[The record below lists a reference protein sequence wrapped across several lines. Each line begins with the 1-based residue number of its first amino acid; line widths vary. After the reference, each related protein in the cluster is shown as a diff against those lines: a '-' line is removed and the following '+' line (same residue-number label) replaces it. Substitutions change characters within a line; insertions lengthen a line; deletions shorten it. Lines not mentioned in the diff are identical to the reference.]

1 MNAASG
7 KTWHDA
13 NQAYL
18 SREIAAL
25 RLTLQGRSSDLA
37 TIDSAMSAE
46 AAAAAEVGEAIH
58 PPPAVE
64 QLCSAFGLS
73 RFERATLL
81 LCAGVELDAGFAQA
95 VAAAQQDPRLSF
107 PTFGL
112 ALAALDEPHWSAL
125 SPAGPL
131 RRWRLIELTSSDMLT
146 SARLRIDER
155 VLHYLAGVSYLDDR
169 LAGLLEAPSSG
180 DDLPPSH
187 GDLARQAAHG
197 WAAARGEVLPVI
209 QLCGADRASKRAIAA
224 AACARVGL
232 GLYILRG
239 ENLPVHGAELDAF
252 MRLWQREA
260 VFDGCALLL
269 EIAEGNSAEPQRE
282 AAVARLLEDLR
293 GAVLISSENRRV
305 MLQRRLTSFEVDKPT
320 KTEQRALWQ
329 QQLGGAGTAGNCK
342 FEGKLDAIGS
352 QFNFAA
358 SAIRSASDEALQA
371 HSDGDD
377 LGSALW
383 DICRAHARPRLDNLA
398 QRIVALAGWDD
409 LVLPDAQ
416 KQILRQIAMQV
427 RQRTKVYDV
436 WGFGAAGARGLG
448 IGALFAGPSGTGKTM
463 AGEVLARELNLDLYR
478 IDLSQVVNKYI
489 GETEKNLRRV
499 FDAAEESGAILL
511 FDEADALFGKRSEV
525 KDSHD
530 RYANIEISYLLQRME
545 AYSGLAI
552 LTTNMKSALDT
563 AFLRRL
569 RFVVQFPFPDA
580 ALRAEIWRR
589 VFPTPT
595 PTEGLDFGQLAR
607 LQVSGGNIRNMAL
620 NAAFLAA
627 EANQPV
633 RHGSFAARRQE

>member
-1 MNAASG
+1 MNAASS

-18 SREIAAL
+18 SGEIAAL

-37 TIDSAMSAE
+37 TTDNAMSAE
-46 AAAAAEVGEAIH
+46 AAAAAQAGEAMH

-131 RRWRLIELTSSDMLT
+131 RRWRLIELTGSDTLT
-146 SARLRIDER
+146 TARLRIDER

-169 LAGLLEAPSSG
+169 LAGLLEAPCAG
-180 DDLPPSH
+180 DELPASH
-187 GDLARQAAHG
+187 GELARQAAHA

-260 VFDGCALLL
+260 ILDGCALLIEL
-269 EIAEGNSAEPQRE
+269 PEGNGAEPQRE

-293 GAVLISSENRRV
+293 GAVIFSGENRRV
-305 MLQRRLTSFEVDKPT
+305 MLQRRLTTFEVDKPT

-329 QQLGGAGTAGNCK
+329 QRLGNA
-342 FEGKLDAIGS
+342 
-352 QFNFAA
+352 
-358 SAIRSASDEALQA
+358 
-371 HSDGDD
+371 
-377 LGSALW
+377 
-383 DICRAHARPRLDNLA
+383 
-398 QRIVALAGWDD
+398 
-409 LVLPDAQ
+409 
-416 KQILRQIAMQV
+416 
-427 RQRTKVYDV
+427 
-436 WGFGAAGARGLG
+436 GAAVN
-448 IGALFAGPSGTGKTM
+448 GK
-463 AGEVLARELNLDLYR
+463 
-478 IDLSQVVNKYI
+478 VNSK
-489 GETEKNLRRV
+489 L
-499 FDAAEESGAILL
+499 
-511 FDEADALFGKRSEV
+511 
-525 KDSHD
+525 
-530 RYANIEISYLLQRME
+530 
-545 AYSGLAI
+545 
-552 LTTNMKSALDT
+552 
-563 AFLRRL
+563 
-569 RFVVQFPFPDA
+569 
-580 ALRAEIWRR
+580 
-589 VFPTPT
+589 
-595 PTEGLDFGQLAR
+595 
-607 LQVSGGNIRNMAL
+607 
-620 NAAFLAA
+620 
-627 EANQPV
+627 
-633 RHGSFAARRQE
+633 